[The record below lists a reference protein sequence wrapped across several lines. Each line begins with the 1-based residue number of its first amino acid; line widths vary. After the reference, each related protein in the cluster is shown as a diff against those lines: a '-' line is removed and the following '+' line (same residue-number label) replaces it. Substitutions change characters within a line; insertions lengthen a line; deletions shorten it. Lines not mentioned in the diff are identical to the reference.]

1 MSNTLDNS
9 AYAFNALR
17 FTEAFK
23 IEFEKANAQREA
35 AGKVKVRP
43 TLDHIETFFFLCTAD
58 MDGVELKH
66 LQKQLDYMQAKMH
79 RTIDTLIDQ
88 GWVEQREVPNDARR
102 RTVHL
107 TDAGRAFYE
116 EMSENFSSNSGNNKY
131 WENQSAAMAE
141 AIRAE
146 TSQKEAVK
154 SDTPTYDKELWS
166 MVMKN
171 VIKEKLGWDVE
182 IGANYIKGEDG
193 AVTFPVLLKKTV
205 ARNMNELAQFFMLMG
220 EAEMRDVLAPSRVRM
235 FHYKDPE
242 AALATLIEKHGMDE
256 IKSEKV
262 LNLKYH
268 SMLAQIQGKTL
279 HTMAV
284 DSPAERRNKRIDFLR
299 QQLEEIRTAKDND
312 EAVSILTDRRDIMED
327 MLQRRL
333 DRLVHDVDRSR
344 PEVENATM
352 KIKSGIKDGKFNMSR
367 EYLDKHGQLIT
378 DKDLR
383 RWLDR
388 KYTNVRK
395 GIGSLS
401 GISKGMTFEE
411 AKEAA
416 TGTRI
421 KGIKKRTI
429 KGIGYDK
436 EGRYVGKLSSGAVFD
451 SKDADE

>member
-1 MSNTLDNS
+1 MSDTLNNS

-17 FTEAFK
+17 FTEEFK
-23 IEFEKANAQREA
+23 IAFANGDMFR
-35 AGKVKVRP
+35 KVPVRP

-58 MDGVELKH
+58 MEGVELKH
-66 LQKQLDYMQAKMH
+66 LQKQLDYRQAKMH
-79 RTIDTLIDQ
+79 RTIDTLIGQ

-107 TDAGRAFYE
+107 TDAGRAFYKA
-116 EMSENFSSNSGNNKY
+116 MSENFSSNSGKNKY
-131 WENQSAAMAE
+131 WEVQSANMAE

-154 SDTPTYDKELWS
+154 SDTPSYDKELWS

-205 ARNMNELAQFFMLMG
+205 ARNMNELAQFFMLMN
-220 EAEMRDVLAPSRVRM
+220 ETEMRDVLAPSRVKM
-235 FHYKDPE
+235 FHYRDPE
-242 AALATLIEKHGMDE
+242 AALAALIEKHGMDE

-262 LNLKYH
+262 LSLKYH
-268 SMLAQIQGKTL
+268 SMLAQIQGKTI

-284 DSPAERRNKRIDFLR
+284 DSPAERRNKRIELLK
-299 QQLEEIRTAKDND
+299 QQLEELRARKDDD
-312 EAVSILTDRRDIMED
+312 EATSIMTDRRDLMED
-327 MLQRRL
+327 MMQRRL
-333 DRLVHDVDRSR
+333 DRLLSYEDRR
-344 PEVENATM
+344 RTEVGTATM
-352 KIKSGIKDGKFNMSR
+352 GIKSGIKDGKFTMAR
-367 EYLDKHGQLIT
+367 EYLDKHGQLVT

-383 RWLDR
+383 RWLD
-388 KYTNVRK
+388 KKFTNMRK

-401 GISKGMTFEE
+401 AIPKGMSADEFQ
-411 AKEAA
+411 EAA

-436 EGRYVGKLSSGAVFD
+436 DGRYVGKLSSAAFMHPKVD
-451 SKDADE
+451 DE